1 MRPFFFALPPQRFS
15 ASSITRPDYA
25 PAQLEKFSMRTG
37 AIYGLGAALLLAGCS
52 SADPFASGRSVFYN
66 PYAALELANGPVG
79 PECDERVIG
88 DRECYLD
95 SAGNPVYGRFARD
108 QNGNIVRLTR
118 DQRRIVSERIEATQ
132 ARADV
137 LESLENGT
145 PLPPD
150 SPALRENQSRP
161 APLPRDD

>member
-1 MRPFFFALPPQRFS
+1 MRS
-15 ASSITRPDYA
+15 
-25 PAQLEKFSMRTG
+25 G
-37 AIYGLGAALLLAGCS
+37 AIIVAVTALALAGSLAGCT
-52 SADPFASGRSVFYN
+52 SADPFAAGRSVFYN
-66 PYAALELANGPVG
+66 PYASLELANGPVG
-79 PECDERVIG
+79 PACDERVIG

-118 DQRRIVSERIEATQ
+118 NQRRIIREREEAIQ

>member
-1 MRPFFFALPPQRFS
+1 MRG
-15 ASSITRPDYA
+15 
-25 PAQLEKFSMRTG
+25 G
-37 AIYGLGAALLLAGCS
+37 AIIVVGAALALSGCA
-52 SADPFASGRSVFYN
+52 SADPFLGARSVFYN
-66 PYAALELANGPVG
+66 PYATLELANGPVG
-79 PECDERVIG
+79 PACDERVIG

-108 QNGNIVRLTR
+108 QNGNLVRLNR
-118 DQRRIVSERIEATQ
+118 NQRRIIREREEAIQ
-132 ARADV
+132 ARVDV

-145 PLPPD
+145 PIPPD